1 MTTDSKDPRVAV
13 VMITW
18 NRREE
23 VLRSLGEL
31 RRLPERPRVV
41 LVDNGSRDGTARA
54 VNEHFP
60 EVEVV
65 CAGRNLGAAARTLG
79 ARRIAEPYAA
89 FCDDDTWWEPGS
101 LRRAA
106 DLFDR
111 CPKLGVAN
119 ARVLVEPGAVEDPIC
134 QELERS
140 PLPREAGMPGPPL
153 LGFLAGSSV
162 VRRSAFLE
170 AGGFEP
176 RLFVGGEEELLAADL
191 AARGW
196 WMCYVP
202 ELVVHHQPSQRRDSH
217 SRHWHVVRNA
227 LWSAWLRRP
236 LASAVRKTVWMVRS
250 QPWSAAP
257 VRGFAA
263 AVAGLPWVLRHRRV
277 VPDAVERSFRLLDPP
292 QMYPHGSRRAA
303 R

>member
-1 MTTDSKDPRVAV
+1 MNRKESRVAV
-13 VMITW
+13 VAITW

-23 VLRSLGEL
+23 VLRSLAEL
-31 RRLPERPRVV
+31 ARLPEQPRIV
-41 LVDNGSRDGTARA
+41 LVDNGSQDGTAQA
-54 VNEHFP
+54 VAGRFP
-60 EVEVV
+60 SVEIV

-79 ARRIAEPYAA
+79 VRRVEEPYVA

-106 DLFDR
+106 GLFDR
-111 CPKLGVAN
+111 CPRLGVAN
-119 ARVLVEPGAVEDPIC
+119 ARVLVEPGSVEDPIC
-134 QELERS
+134 RELEHS
-140 PLPREAGMPGPPL
+140 PLPRDARMPGPAL
-153 LGFLAGSSV
+153 LGFMAGSSV

-176 RLFVGGEEELLAADL
+176 RLFLGGEEELLAADL

-202 ELVVHHQPSQRRDSH
+202 ELVVHHQPSDRRDRH
-217 SRHWHVVRNA
+217 SRRWHVVRNA

-236 LASAVRKTVWMVRS
+236 LTSAVRKTLWLVRS
-250 QPWSAAP
+250 QPRSAAS
-257 VRGFAA
+257 VRGFAS

-277 VPDAVERSFRLLDPP
+277 VPDAVERGFRLLDPP
-292 QMYPHGSRRAA
+292 QMYPHGSRRADP
-303 R
+303 